1 MAINIPSSSVTT
13 IGTIEIPDELSVIHY
28 QQFVM
33 TTSSGTPIGT
43 EDSPV
48 PVSLVLG
55 GSYVQSFNSENSVL
69 PVGGVYYE
77 EPIANSSIE
86 LLNTELSVLRTTV
99 RGGLKTAGDGRVNE
113 LVPSFSDGYD
123 DIYVSE
129 DSFDQYT
136 MAPITVSGS
145 FFDTTRMGT
154 RFIYVPMIRSGW
166 RKLSFSIKSA
176 AAGTLRI
183 YADLGFLDDDLLLSS
198 YELYAGTRYG
208 FFPDAV
214 VASGGIYSVPA
225 LASPVNGFI
234 IAFTLDESEVGSFAM
249 HLVRGA

>member
-13 IGTIEIPDELSVIHY
+13 IGTIEIPGELSTTHY

-33 TTSSGTPIGT
+33 TTSSGNAIGT
-43 EDSPV
+43 VDSPV
-48 PVSLVLG
+48 PVSLVLE
-55 GSYVQSFNSENSVL
+55 GSYTQSFNSGNTVF
-69 PVGGVYYE
+69 PMGGAYYE

-86 LLNTELSVLRTTV
+86 LLNTELSVFRTTV

-129 DSFDQYT
+129 DVFDQYT

-145 FFDTTRMGT
+145 FFDTSRLGT
-154 RFIYVPMIRSGW
+154 RFVYVPMIRSGW

-183 YADLGFLDDDLLLSS
+183 YADMGFLDDDLLVSS
-198 YELYAGTRYG
+198 HELYAGTRYG
-208 FFPDAV
+208 FFPDTVA
-214 VASGGIYSVPA
+214 ASGGIYGIPA
-225 LASPVNGFI
+225 LSSPVNGFI
-234 IAFTLDESEVGSFAM
+234 IAFALDETAVGSFAI